1 MAEQTSPGA
10 LGSTR
15 STSGTGNISTENTGI
30 VGRVREQATSQLNTQ
45 KNKATD
51 GLGSVAHAVRDTTQR
66 LRDEKHDTVARY
78 VEQAADQIERFSD
91 RLKHK
96 DVGEL
101 MNDAQRLARRQ
112 PALFVGGAFAV
123 GLLGARF
130 LKSSAQHDEGRSD
143 DWRSPSYGSTGY
155 STGYTGAG
163 TDALNRAETPG
174 TQSPSNAYGNRVPSS
189 ARTATGTRTRTA
201 PGTNR
206 GTDYPP
212 TEGM

>member
-10 LGSTR
+10 LGSPR
-15 STSGTGNISTENTGI
+15 STSGTASNSTDDSGI

-66 LRDEKHDTVARY
+66 LRDEKHDTAARY

-91 RLKHK
+91 RLKNK

-101 MNDAQRLARRQ
+101 LNDAQRLARRQ
-112 PALFVGGAFAV
+112 PGLFVGGAFAI

-130 LKSSAQHDEGRSD
+130 LKSSASNDYERTPDYRSTAYGTGSSGSDAFARGR
-143 DWRSPSYGSTGY
+143 T
-155 STGYTGAG
+155 
-163 TDALNRAETPG
+163 ETPG
-174 TQSPSNAYGNRVPSS
+174 ARTTANAYDNRVPSS
-189 ARTATGTRTRTA
+189 TRTATTRSRSASVTGRD
-201 PGTNR
+201 
-206 GTDYPP
+206 TDYPP
-212 TEGM
+212 TEER